1 MHRFARTLVV
11 LAVLFVPVGA
21 LAQDA
26 ATIAGIVRD
35 ASGAVLPGVTVEA
48 ASSVL
53 IEKVRSVT
61 TDGSGQYSIVALPP
75 GTYSLTF
82 SLPGFSTVKQE
93 NIQLTAAIT
102 ASINTDLRV
111 GALEETVTVTGES
124 PIVDTRSA
132 RRQQVIDGDIL
143 QTLPT
148 SRSYNDV
155 LQLAP
160 GVVAGNGQAQLRP
173 GMLLFTAHGGNTQD
187 GRLTLDGINTGA
199 SRGGAGVSGYI
210 PDMQNA
216 QEVTF
221 TISGNLG
228 EVETGGPQMTVIPK
242 SGGNTFSG
250 TALYSGFNDSMQGNN
265 YDEKQL
271 SVLGKYAPALLVR
284 DYQVSLGGPIKRD
297 RIWFFFNY
305 RAVDAADA
313 QAGIFA
319 NKNAGDPT
327 KWTYEPDLTRQGRA
341 DPHRKIAS
349 LRLTT
354 QITPKNKL
362 MVFWDE
368 QPQCNGAGWSDD
380 DHCNSQKDGWI
391 YGGSQV
397 NGFFGPGPQLAGDG
411 RLCQH
416 APERAAGEVH
426 QHRHEQAAD
435 RSRLRHLH
443 LAVGLH
449 RAAGQ
454 PDDEPDSRAGTDD
467 AVLRRQWQP
476 RERRHSGRTHGGR
489 QLEVPLVE
497 LAHGL
502 HRREHVERL
511 RQLRDRLAHH
521 EVRVPGG
528 VPQGRRQPVRHH
540 HQRPAHDLPLRGRS
554 ERRRSVGRLR
564 CAEPGDHPGRSVDA
578 LRAHR
583 LHGAL
588 RAGPVDDRADD
599 GAGGGAIR
607 SRLQQVPGADD
618 SEGRLVAYGV
628 RDRAVDGH
636 RCLQEHQP
644 AHRVGLRPLRQRQDL
659 VQGQPGT
666 LHASGVQRRP
676 LRGAQ
681 PRRARGH
688 ARQPSVDRCERQ
700 LRRGLRPAERGRA
713 GSPRRLAATCAVRA
727 TRTTARTGRPP
738 RSTRRSSTAGT
749 RAPTIGSSASRCSRK
764 SCRACRSRSVTTAGG
779 GPSTTAS
786 T

>member
-1 MHRFARTLVV
+1 MA
-11 LAVLFVPVGA
+11 
-21 LAQDA
+21 
-26 ATIAGIVRD
+26 
-35 ASGAVLPGVTVEA
+35 
-48 ASSVL
+48 
-53 IEKVRSVT
+53 
-61 TDGSGQYSIVALPP
+61 
-75 GTYSLTF
+75 TF
-82 SLPGFSTVKQE
+82 S
-93 NIQLTAAIT
+93 
-102 ASINTDLRV
+102 R
-111 GALEETVTVTGES
+111 
-124 PIVDTRSA
+124 RCRRHA
-132 RRQQVIDGDIL
+132 R
-143 QTLPT
+143 
-148 SRSYNDV
+148 YNDV

-250 TALYSGFNDSMQGNN
+250 TALYSGFNDNMQGNN

-319 NKNAGDPT
+319 NKNAGDADQV
-327 KWTYEPDLTRQGRA
+327 DLRAGSHAAGPRRSAPQDRVAAPHHADHAEEQADGVLGRA
-341 DPHRKIAS
+341 AAVQRR
-349 LRLTT
+349 RLERRR
-354 QITPKNKL
+354 PL
-362 MVFWDE
+362 
-368 QPQCNGAGWSDD
+368 
-380 DHCNSQKDGWI
+380 
-391 YGGSQV
+391 
-397 NGFFGPGPQLAGDG
+397 QLAAGRLDLRRLAGQRLLRPRAQLARDG

-426 QHRHEQAAD
+426 QHRHQQAAD
-435 RSRLRHLH
+435 RGRLRHLH

-454 PDDEPDSRAGTDD
+454 SDGEPDSRAGTDD
-467 AVLRRQWQP
+467 AVLRRQRQP

-502 HRREHVERL
+502 HRREHVERVG
-511 RQLRDRLAHH
+511 QLRDRLAHH
-521 EVRVPGG
+521 EVRLPGG

-554 ERRRSVGRLR
+554 QRRRSVGRVR

-583 LHGAL
+583 LHRAL
-588 RAGPVDDRADD
+588 RPGPVDDGPHDD
-599 GAGGGAIR
+599 PGGGAIR
-607 SRLQQVPGADD
+607 PRLQQVPDADD
-618 SEGRLVAYGV
+618 SEGRLVAHGV
-628 RDRAVDGH
+628 RDGRGEGH
-636 RCLQEHQP
+636 RRLQEHQP
-644 AHRVGLRPLRQRQDL
+644 ARRLGLRPLRQRQDL
-659 VQGQPGT
+659 VQGQRGT
-666 LHASGVQRRP
+666 LHASGVERRP
-676 LRGAQ
+676 LRGAE
-681 PRRARGH
+681 PRRACRD

-700 LRRGLRPAERGRA
+700 LRRGLRPAERG
-713 GSPRRLAATCAVRA
+713 GPGPPRDRRRPVRS
-727 TRTTARTGRPP
+727 GRRELRQEPVGHR
-738 RSTRRSSTAGT
+738 RSTRRSSMAGT
-749 RAPTIGSSASRCSRK
+749 RARTIGSSASRCSRK
-764 SCRACRSRSVTTAGG
+764 SCRACRSRSGTTAGG
-779 GPSTTAS
+779 GRSTTAS